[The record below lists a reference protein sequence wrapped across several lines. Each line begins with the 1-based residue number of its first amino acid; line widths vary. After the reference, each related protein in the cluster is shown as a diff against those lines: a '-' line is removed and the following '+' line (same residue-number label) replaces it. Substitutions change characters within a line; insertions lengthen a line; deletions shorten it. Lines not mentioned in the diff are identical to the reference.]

1 MYKKVLGMFLMGT
14 LFFFCS
20 CVDDTYDLAN
30 KEISTDVEI
39 KGNRLALPLG
49 SLRAIMLDSIISVED
64 IDLLDK
70 MDGVYSISMADTIAP
85 YEYEMPEI
93 KFSIPAPGASV
104 EVNDFAKAEITEVHI
119 EGQAPKETE
128 FKVPNISL
136 DDLKIPDLTTDE
148 SVSAANEQVEEY
160 LENYKDVDESVI
172 DQLPA
177 IPFDQNFPLE
187 DAEVEFNLD
196 YELPKEIKSISTIWL
211 KSADENE
218 TTTKGALIG
227 FEIEHPVGL
236 RDLNKDIEFEI
247 TFPEEFVLKID
258 NTAEGRYELDG
269 QTIRVTDLNVNA
281 GDTRNTIV
289 RFYIE
294 KLVNLDNKI
303 EDGKL
308 SMKEAITYSVNYSVT
323 GSLKF
328 KKEYTRDHF
337 NFKVHTNL
345 GLSFNDVEGTTN
357 DIEVDFEPITMDF
370 DVDFDNLQYIDRI
383 EYIDFDAQESKL
395 HFHTEMEGGFEPF
408 ALKEG
413 YALKLEFPSELVIND
428 ALSDYPRWT
437 LDNER
442 AIEYNPAEH
451 AFYIYDLEVFNNLI
465 EDQDNEGNPIYYHWA
480 LALDSFL
487 LHEPV
492 VGGEFHHSV
501 EAKVTVVN
509 NYEPVNKLVLAETHL
524 ESLSSTLESLKSKK
538 VNFAIWNSDFKIDDA
553 VVHTEKIVSELSH
566 SVSFEFDNNDLPKE
580 IRRVEA
586 IGFEDNAPIAFN
598 IKVNGLEH
606 LETHI
611 TLDLHVKLP
620 SALDIVADE
629 NNKDIKIAGDT
640 LIMTLDIDPSAKDPS
655 VVNLMCKGL
664 DFTKGAEGYKQG
676 LRPEI
681 KNDKGYISY
690 KSDINIDGNVS
701 VAGSDFHADV
711 LESDISVDVN
721 FEIGDIKVK
730 DFHGIFYID
739 NLGGIEQSFDLNLG
753 DNLEFLKN
761 EENTIVLSDPQI
773 TITVNNSISIP
784 ISANLS
790 LVGKDANGDVIESS
804 IVEDV
809 IKIDAADY
817 DQKTGQVTS
826 RATNLLISAHPVE
839 KEGYKNMPIAN
850 LANLLK
856 QIPNSLD
863 IVLTPIIDTLQT
875 QHINLVQPLSFSG
888 NYAVAIPLQFDEF
901 KFVYSDTISDLKV
914 GLGETLE
921 MFSNVELGL
930 NMNIKNSL
938 PLELKLNAIPLSEDG
953 DTIHGIEISELTI
966 PAGSGVAYS
975 DTISGKT
982 MNFNIKSNDPKDIS
996 TLDKLKFDVK
1006 ASTTSTVGGA
1016 ALRGDQGIQL
1026 SDIVIEIAGDISTDL
1041 SK

>member
-93 KFSIPAPGASV
+93 KFSIPTQRSNVSV
-104 EVNDFAKAEITEVHI
+104 DDFAKAEITEVHI
-119 EGQAPKETE
+119 EGQSPQETK
-128 FKVPNISL
+128 FTVPEISL
-136 DDLKIPDLTTDE
+136 DDLKIPSLNTDR
-148 SVSAANEQVEEY
+148 SASAANDQVKDILEQHEGSNGE
-160 LENYKDVDESVI
+160 I
-172 DQLPA
+172 DDNLPP
-177 IPFDQNFPLE
+177 ILFDQTFTLE
-187 DAEVEFNLD
+187 DGEVEFELD
-196 YELPKEIKSISTIWL
+196 YELPEEIETLYTIFL
-211 KSADENE
+211 KKGSDDSNSQD
-218 TTTKGALIG
+218 GALIG
-227 FEIEHPVGL
+227 FEIIHPDAL
-236 RDLNKDIEFEI
+236 KDLDKTVDFTI
-247 TFPEEFVLKID
+247 TFPEGFVVSLD
-258 NTAEGRYELDG
+258 DTAEGNYSQNGNTISVKGLSVEAGETKNSVISFYINKLKDLDEKIENGLLSLDEIINYTVDYQVNGELKLKSGTKLEDFDFKV
-269 QTIRVTDLNVNA
+269 VTDLA
-281 GDTRNTIV
+281 
-289 RFYIE
+289 
-294 KLVNLDNKI
+294 
-303 EDGKL
+303 
-308 SMKEAITYSVNYSVT
+308 
-323 GSLKF
+323 
-328 KKEYTRDHF
+328 
-337 NFKVHTNL
+337 L
-345 GLSFNDVEGTTN
+345 GFRDVEGRTKDL
-357 DIEVDFEPITMDF
+357 DIDFDPITMDF
-370 DVDFDNLQYIDRI
+370 DIDFDNLKYIDKI
-383 EYIDFDAQESKL
+383 EYIEFDASESKL

-413 YALKLEFPSELVIND
+413 YALKLEFPSELIINEEK
-428 ALSDYPRWT
+428 SQYPRTT
-437 LDNER
+437 LDGKK
-442 AIEYNPAEH
+442 AVEYNKEEH
-451 AFYIYDLEVFNNLI
+451 AFYIYDLEVFNSLI
-465 EDQDNEGNPIYYHWA
+465 TDEDSEGNPIYYHWA
-480 LALDSFL
+480 LALDRFD

-492 VGGEFHHSV
+492 VDGKFHHHV
-501 EAKVTVVN
+501 EALVTVAHNGTTVDN
-509 NYEPVNKLVLAETHL
+509 LVLASTHL
-524 ESLSSTLESLKSKK
+524 ESLNSTLETLKDKK
-538 VNFAIWNSDFKIDDA
+538 VNFKIWNSDFKIDDA
-553 VVHTEKIVSELSH
+553 VVHTEKIVSELKET
-566 SVSFEFDNNDLPKE
+566 VPFEFSNNDLPKE

-586 IGFEDNAPIAFN
+586 IGFNKETPIHFN
-598 IKVNGLEH
+598 IKVNGLED
-606 LETHI
+606 LDTHI

-620 SALDIVADE
+620 SALEVSANDKNNDIE
-629 NNKDIKIAGDT
+629 ISGDT
-640 LIMTLDIDPSAKDPS
+640 LLMKVDIDPKSQDPTVIELLCS
-655 VVNLMCKGL
+655 GL
-664 DFTKGAEGYKQG
+664 DFTKGLEGKEG
-676 LRPEI
+676 GIHPTI
-681 KNDKGYISY
+681 INDKGYIEY
-690 KSDINIDGNVS
+690 NSDIDIVGNVI
-701 VAGSDFHADV
+701 VDGSDFHSYV
-711 LESDISVDVN
+711 LDKQINVDVD
-721 FEIGDIKVK
+721 FEIDDILVK

-817 DQKTGQVTS
+817 DQETGQVTS

-839 KEGYKNMPIAN
+839 KEGYKNMPIES

-863 IVLTPIIDTLQT
+863 IVLTPIIDTIQT